1 MNQLVPILIFL
12 IIFVL
17 TCGIKA
23 QFRYQPEKRENLV
36 YQIDNINSDSCTADK
51 LINVWFAGQ
60 SIGCGKEYDLA
71 LFSDGKAPKLS
82 LDRANIVSKFLT
94 YNLCH
99 SFCQNLQ
106 FIGTETS
113 GL

>member
-1 MNQLVPILIFL
+1 MNPLVPILIL
-12 IIFVL
+12 VVIFAL
-17 TCGIKA
+17 TCDIKA
-23 QFRYQPEKRENLV
+23 NFRYQSEKRENLV

-82 LDRANIVSKFLT
+82 LDRANIVSKSLT
-94 YNLCH
+94 YNICH
-99 SFCQNLQ
+99 LFC
-106 FIGTETS
+106 
-113 GL
+113 